1 MAVTKRYNQRIS
13 FLKATK
19 TTDKDGYIANTTE
32 NFYSCWCEVYNLS
45 AKEKYSTESIEK
57 NMFNFR
63 VRYCKKLDEAFY
75 DGECTGYQISFRNKI
90 YNIIDVDFLGY
101 NKDEI
106 LFKAERVN

>member
-13 FLKATK
+13 FLKAIK
-19 TTDKDGYIANTTE
+19 TTDKDGYISNATE

-45 AKEKYSTESIEK
+45 AKEKYSTESIDL

-90 YNIIDVDFLGY
+90 YNIIDVDFLAY